1 MGDEVTLIAKWRG
14 YQYIIKYNIKYS
26 DKSSVTG
33 TMADQPAPFGEN
45 VKLNSCAYSRPG
57 YDFAGWATSSYGS
70 TIAYADGAT
79 IKRDWEEDD
88 WGDGSE
94 DNEPFTPFGPKPRAK
109 RRRKPTLSLPQPKKP

>member
-1 MGDEVTLIAKWRG
+1 MPTDKRLESWYIELDGEGDARFGAAVTKDTDFSTMGDEVTLIAKWRG

-57 YDFAGWATSSYGS
+57 YDLQAG
-70 TIAYADGAT
+70 
-79 IKRDWEEDD
+79 
-88 WGDGSE
+88 
-94 DNEPFTPFGPKPRAK
+94 
-109 RRRKPTLSLPQPKKP
+109 LPAAMVQL